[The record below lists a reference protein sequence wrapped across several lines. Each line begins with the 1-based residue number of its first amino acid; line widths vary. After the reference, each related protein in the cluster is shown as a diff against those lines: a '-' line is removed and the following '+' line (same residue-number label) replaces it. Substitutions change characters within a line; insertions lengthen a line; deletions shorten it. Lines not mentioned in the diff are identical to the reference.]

1 MNKSKKNKKSYDT
14 KKKESHKKPDDELK
28 DVNSLQV
35 DYEYCFEATDVVV
48 KNDIEAYLGP
58 YSCASSENFIS
69 TYQKNFLVVGVMMLM
84 TSGVLF
90 PEIVI
95 LCIFLIGSAL
105 HIFLTITKH
114 LIFISHKV
122 QNIGNFLRDHYIQ
135 KSADIPRTEKVGIS
149 TLPMYSIL
157 LPVFME
163 EHSVIKQ
170 LFEAISNIDYP
181 KERLQ
186 VLLILEIIDTKTKNH
201 IQNIDTA
208 LNYEMVL
215 VPDFKPRTKAKACNY
230 ALKFVHGDYVVI
242 FDADDIPD
250 KDQLHVALE
259 KFTDSNDISLAC
271 LQAKLNYYN
280 ADENLL
286 TRLFSLE
293 YSILFERI
301 LPVLS
306 QKNYP
311 LPLGGTSNHF
321 KTEVL
326 KKLCGWDIYNLAE
339 DAEIGMRLSTNGY
352 KTQVINS
359 YTAEECPITMLA
371 WIKQRSR
378 WFKGFIQTYFLY
390 MQDNHN
396 LTDKVG
402 FKKSLISLHFM
413 VGLSTISLIIT
424 TIMLMSGIFL
434 KVTHTSIKHQDFIID
449 ISLASGILWIMTTS
463 IQTIKMLRSSIFL
476 KNISWFKKSM
486 CVVAFPLYFILH
498 IIAAFHSIFDLI
510 RRPFYWSKTKHGITK
525 KVLNSS
531 NRSADIDTEE
541 C

>member
-1 MNKSKKNKKSYDT
+1 MKKSKKTKQSYDIN
-14 KKKESHKKPDDELK
+14 KEESDKKPDDELM
-28 DVNSLQV
+28 DGNSLQI
-35 DYEYCFEATDVVV
+35 DYEYCFETTDSNAQDDFEV
-48 KNDIEAYLGP
+48 YLGP
-58 YSCASSENFIS
+58 YSCAASENFIS
-69 TYQKNFLVVGVMMLM
+69 TYQKNFLVVGVLLSVVAGAMF
-84 TSGVLF
+84 T
-90 PEIVI
+90 ETII

-105 HIFLTITKH
+105 HVFLTITKH

-122 QNIGNFLRDHYIQ
+122 GKIANCLRDHYI
-135 KSADIPRTEKVGIS
+135 KRGADIPKTETVKS
-149 TLPMYSIL
+149 SELPMYSIL

-163 EHSVIKQ
+163 ESPVIQQ

-186 VLLILEIIDTKTKNH
+186 VLLILETIDSTTKNH
-201 IQNIDTA
+201 IQNIDTS

-230 ALKFVHGDYVVI
+230 ALKFVRGDYVVI

-259 KFTDSNDISLAC
+259 KFNDSNDLSLAC

-326 KKLCGWDIYNLAE
+326 KKLRGWDIYNLAE
-339 DAEIGMRLSTNGY
+339 DAEIGMRLSANGY

-359 YTAEECPITMLA
+359 YTAEECPVTILA

-378 WFKGFIQTYFLY
+378 WFKGFIQTYLLY
-390 MQDNHN
+390 MQDNYN
-396 LTDKVG
+396 LSDKIG

-413 VGLSTISLIIT
+413 VGLSTISLIMT
-424 TIMLMSGIFL
+424 TIMLISGIFL
-434 KVTHTSIKHQDFIID
+434 KITHTSIKHQDFITD
-449 ISLASGILWIMTTS
+449 IFLASGILWITTTT

-476 KNISWFKKSM
+476 KNISWIKKSV
-486 CVVAFPLYFILH
+486 CIIVFPMYFTLH
-498 IIAAFHSIFDLI
+498 IAAALHSIFDLI
-510 RRPFYWSKTKHGITK
+510 RRPFYWSRTKHGITK
-525 KVLNSS
+525 KILNKISS
-531 NRSADIDTEE
+531 SADIDTKKY
-541 C
+541 